1 MARQVSVPDPNLTH
15 QANLSQQ
22 IADDFRFKGN
32 QKEADYFEQRATTLR
47 KQADKKRKPARDW

>member
-1 MARQVSVPDPNLTH
+1 MASAPDPNLTH

-22 IADDFRFKGN
+22 V
-32 QKEADYFEQRATTLR
+32 ADYYRSRRNEQEANHHQERANMLR